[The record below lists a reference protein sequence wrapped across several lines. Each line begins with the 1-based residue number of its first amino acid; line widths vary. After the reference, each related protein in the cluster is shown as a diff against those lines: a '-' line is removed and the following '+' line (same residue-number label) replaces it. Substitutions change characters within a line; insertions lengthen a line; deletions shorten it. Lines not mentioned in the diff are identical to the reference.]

1 MLLSPHPFLQDLW
14 QLTLL
19 CPHPS
24 QVLVFS
30 WSSASLLR
38 IPSQDDP
45 SFGQL
50 LWICTL
56 EPNTCHDTCDLISFT
71 SFFGVQFQM
80 HSFDYCSIV
89 AQQHYGNFSSS
100 NWGAK
105 LFKLECILSWQFF
118 RKQINWAIKHTGD
131 PPTWK
136 DVQKLVWSFFVFSLV
151 QNLS

>member
-1 MLLSPHPFLQDLW
+1 MLLSPHPFLQDLQ
-14 QLTLL
+14 QLKLL
-19 CPHPS
+19 CPQ

-30 WSSASLLR
+30 WSSGSLLR

-89 AQQHYGNFSSS
+89 AQQHYGNFSSL

-105 LFKLECILSWQFF
+105 LSSWSGYLADILQKANQFSYKTHWWSPNLERCPKTSPKFLCIQSSTKSLS
-118 RKQINWAIKHTGD
+118 
-131 PPTWK
+131 
-136 DVQKLVWSFFVFSLV
+136 
-151 QNLS
+151 